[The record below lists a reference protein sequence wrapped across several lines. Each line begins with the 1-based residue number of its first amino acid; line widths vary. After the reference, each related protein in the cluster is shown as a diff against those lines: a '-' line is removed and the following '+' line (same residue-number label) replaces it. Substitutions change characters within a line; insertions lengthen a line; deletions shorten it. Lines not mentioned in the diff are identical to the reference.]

1 LVKGFLEKDNK
12 AVNARTNGG
21 ETPLHLAARL
31 GHLEVAEVLV
41 AHKADVNALDGS
53 SKLTPL
59 HRAARYGHV
68 EVVALL
74 LGNKADRS
82 AKSWDGKIPL
92 DFAREQGDER
102 IIRLLEK
109 QCP

>member
-1 LVKGFLEKDNK
+1 MPPPRIGGGPSRCTFGRVQTTRGAPYVFKKGLELD
-12 AVNARTNGG
+12 
-21 ETPLHLAARL
+21 
-31 GHLEVAEVLV
+31 
-41 AHKADVNALDGS
+41 KADVNALDGS